1 MHVSKENRAV
11 TEPKPAIT
19 IPLIP
24 RGDEAADAWLARTDA
39 LLAAYERI
47 APAPDS
53 ESPIVTL
60 GFIVL
65 AADYLWQELRAAAD
79 FEVLD
84 ARKFTAY
91 CRELVTAADAQQ
103 TFLGTMIGFY
113 EFLAEHEGSARAASI
128 AGVFREL
135 ALATE

>member
-1 MHVSKENRAV
+1 M

-24 RGDEAADAWLARTDA
+24 RGDDAADAWLARTDA
-39 LLAAYERI
+39 LLAAYEHI
-47 APAPDS
+47 TPDPDS
-53 ESPIVTL
+53 PIITL

-79 FEVLD
+79 FDVLD

-113 EFLAEHEGSARAASI
+113 EFLAEHEGSPRAASI

-135 ALATE
+135 AAE

>member
-1 MHVSKENRAV
+1 M
-11 TEPKPAIT
+11 TQPKPGIT
-19 IPLIP
+19 IPLVP
-24 RGDEAADAWLARTDA
+24 RGDDAADAWLARTDA
-39 LLAAYERI
+39 LLAAYEHVAPGADARI
-47 APAPDS
+47 
-53 ESPIVTL
+53 ITL

-79 FEVLD
+79 FDVLD

-91 CRELVTAADAQQ
+91 CRELVTAAEAQQ

-113 EFLAEHEGSARAASI
+113 EFLAEHEGSTRAASI

-135 ALATE
+135 ATE